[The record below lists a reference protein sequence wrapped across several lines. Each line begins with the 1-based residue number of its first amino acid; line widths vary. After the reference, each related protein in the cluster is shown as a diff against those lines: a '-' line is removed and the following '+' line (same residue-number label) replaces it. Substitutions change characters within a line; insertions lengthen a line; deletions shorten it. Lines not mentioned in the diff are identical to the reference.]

1 MGFIANNLAL
11 ILTGITISIIGGYIF
26 YAGNNGILSGGTY
39 TSKEKS
45 LSLLVVRVLLIGI
58 LTPFIH
64 SFWKTVSLQISFL
77 TIAGVIVCIGT
88 FALNE
93 MVANWRHDTGKSLG
107 LYAIG
112 VILFAV
118 GMGWI

>member
-64 SFWKTVSLQISFL
+64 SFWKTVSLQISF
-77 TIAGVIVCIGT
+77 
-88 FALNE
+88 
-93 MVANWRHDTGKSLG
+93 
-107 LYAIG
+107 
-112 VILFAV
+112 
-118 GMGWI
+118 